1 MRLAFLLLDWFVAK
15 LLKSSYQ
22 ARLEHMG
29 HSHYNGSLA
38 YENFTTVIFTTLYKW
53 VLPLGSQIL
62 GTQS

>member
-29 HSHYNGSLA
+29 HSHYTGSLA
-38 YENFTTVIFTTLYKW
+38 YANFTTDIFTTLCKLSMLW
-53 VLPLGSQIL
+53 KI
-62 GTQS
+62 

>member
-29 HSHYNGSLA
+29 HSHYTGSLA
-38 YENFTTVIFTTLYKW
+38 YANFTTGIFIVI
-53 VLPLGSQIL
+53 
-62 GTQS
+62 